1 MIKRVSSLRV
11 SRKLVMK
18 KLLSTYQGIAPSEGR
33 VESIEFKASRG
44 WLEKDLSLGRKTS
57 VAQKDP
63 DKLIC

>member
-1 MIKRVSSLRV
+1 
-11 SRKLVMK
+11 MK